1 MKRFRWLSMLL
12 SLTMVLGLVG
22 VTPVQA
28 RAWDSEW
35 SPYEEGEVVVK
46 VDGEELEYVGW
57 DPEGYT
63 YKDTYA
69 GTETTVPLLFF
80 SIPEGTETVDLEFAQ
95 PQLVYNYADDGETW
109 LAGWYDDATV
119 GSDTAT
125 CQVDANADGIYDIL
139 QVQDLYVQ
147 DKDGNWTGGEVKYAI
162 TFLMDR
168 GYLDDYYVDC
178 GRWGFAAE
186 PEKIEGGYTY
196 KDTYAGTETTVDLY
210 KYFIYPDIKTIDISC
225 WDGNMLVYNYDVDG
239 ETWLDGWYDDP
250 TESVYEVTCK
260 VDSDDNGVYDILQVQ
275 SLYTQDAD
283 GNWGGGEV
291 LFAITFE
298 ARGIAPEDPVFAVH
312 AGGKAIRMYGMYPEG
327 YTYKDTHNGTE
338 TTVDLYSLPIDADI
352 KEVELYFGDPQ
363 LVYNYD
369 VDGETYLDGWY
380 DDPTVGTRYVTCKV
394 DADADGVYDVLQIQ
408 APYTQDAD
416 GNYSGGELLYA
427 ITFYEKTI
435 NDVVDVIYTYGD
447 EGFGGSPTVT
457 EGGYTY
463 TDYYGNET
471 VVDLYTYTIPEDIEE
486 VDLYFWEDEVL
497 VYNYDVDGETW
508 LDGWYDDATEGSRYV
523 CRKVDSDGNGVY
535 DILQVQNEYTI
546 GENDEWGGGE
556 LLYAITFQNPV
567 CKAPTNVKVEAASKG
582 LKVSWKKSARA
593 EKYEVY
599 RKEGSGKY
607 KKVKTTTS
615 TSFTDT
621 KVTNGSKYTYYVK
634 AINHSG
640 QASKAS
646 KKIASYY
653 VKSVALSKLTSTKAG
668 KMDVKWG
675 KNTKATGYEITYAK
689 KSDFSDAKTIKI
701 TKAATVSKTIASLT
715 KGKKY
720 YVKVRAYKTVSKTKY
735 YSAWSAKKSVT
746 VKK

>member
-1 MKRFRWLSMLL
+1 MRRFRWLSMLL

-22 VTPVQA
+22 VAPVQA

-46 VDGEELEYVGW
+46 VDGEECEYFGW

-95 PQLVYNYADDGETW
+95 PQLVYNYDFDGETW

-119 GSDTAT
+119 GSDTAP
-125 CQVDANADGIYDIL
+125 CMVDANEDGITDVL

-147 DKDGNWTGGEVKYAI
+147 DKDGNWSGGEVKYAI
-162 TFLMDR
+162 YLIEDR
-168 GYLDDYYVDC
+168 GYLDEFSIDYDGYYYEDPV
-178 GRWGFAAE
+178 
-186 PEKIEGGYTY
+186 KIEGGYTY

-210 KYFIYPDIKTIDISC
+210 KYTIYPDVKTVDLTF
-225 WDGNMLVYNYDVDG
+225 WGVERLVYNYDVDG
-239 ETWLDGWYDDP
+239 ETYLAGWVDDP
-250 TESVYEVTCK
+250 TENDYTVTCA
-260 VDSDDNGVYDILQVQ
+260 VDADENGVYDILQVQ
-275 SLYTQDAD
+275 SLYTQDED

-291 LFAITFE
+291 LYAITFE
-298 ARGIAPEDPVFAVH
+298 AGGLSLDGPAFAVH
-312 AGGKAIRMYGMYPEG
+312 AGGKRVRMYTVDPEG
-327 YTYKDTHNGTE
+327 YTYKDTYGGTE
-338 TTVDLYSLPIDADI
+338 TTVDLYYIPIAADVE
-352 KEVELYFGDPQ
+352 EVELYFGDPR

-369 VDGETYLDGWY
+369 VDGETYLDGWVE
-380 DDPTVGTRYVTCKV
+380 DPTAGARYVTCKV
-394 DADADGVYDVLQIQ
+394 DANDDGVYDVLQIQ
-408 APYTQDAD
+408 APYTEDED
-416 GNYSGGELLYA
+416 GNWGGGELLYA
-427 ITFYEKTI
+427 MTFYEKTI
-435 NDVVDVIYTYGD
+435 TDIVDVIYYYGN
-447 EGFGGSPTVT
+447 EGFAEYPTVK

-463 TDYYGNET
+463 TDYDGNQT
-471 VVDLYTYTIPEDIEE
+471 VVDLYTYTIPEDIEDVE
-486 VDLYFWEDEVL
+486 LYFYEDKVL

-508 LDGWYDDATEGSRYV
+508 LDGWYDDATEGTRFVS
-523 CRKVDSDGNGVY
+523 RKVDANGDGVY
-535 DILQVQNEYTI
+535 DILQVQNEYAI
-546 GENDEWGGGE
+546 DEDDNWSGGE

-582 LKVSWKKSARA
+582 LKVSWKKAARA

-599 RKEGSGKY
+599 RMEGSGKY

-621 KVTNGSKYTYYVK
+621 KVTNGTKYTYYVK

-646 KKIASYY
+646 KKNASYY

-689 KSDFSDAKTIKI
+689 KSDFSDAKTVTIK
-701 TKAATVSKTIASLT
+701 KAATVSKTIASLT

-735 YSAWSAKKSVT
+735 YSAWSSKKSVT